1 MEQKEIEEI
10 LNNDFLLIENYDTEK
25 MKEKLK
31 EKFKKI
37 NESFTDYVKLY
48 GKTKLDELVF
58 NEMKYIVFDIDRIF
72 HIEGKVL
79 LKYQLDKEKNI
90 YMTDLQIIDLSFKDP
105 LNNNESSLELLL
117 FTIKNYLKEN
127 KINTKIY
134 SDNKE
139 IDFIDDFET
148 FIKKELLSILNTY
161 FIVNYNCIKIKKLG
175 KMVEIE
181 ALFDKKY
188 ETTENY
194 IYELNSSFD
203 TTYINEAK
211 YIYPA
216 EILLRENLLNQK
228 NTEELRRLMIE
239 V

>member
-25 MKEKLK
+25 MKEKIK

>member
-10 LNNDFLLIENYDTEK
+10 LNNDFLLIEDYDTEK

-117 FTIKNYLKEN
+117 FTIKNYLKDN

-194 IYELNSSFD
+194 IYELNSNFD